1 MGSVVRLYTRLHA
14 MNDHHPPRFYF
25 SLPRLL
31 ALLRHGDTRR
41 AELNGVEAWAGN
53 VAIFVVWYL
62 FFAQFVP
69 GRLAWWLA
77 ALALVALA
85 VLVFLFWLL
94 ALHLNSLILELLR
107 RFGLLRSLPA
117 RRGQAVL
124 ISAATTAMAL
134 QLVQGGALS
143 GEIGAIWLVAV
154 AMNLG
159 AAIIL
164 VLRDGNAVH
173 S

>member
-1 MGSVVRLYTRLHA
+1 
-14 MNDHHPPRFYF
+14 MNERRPPRFYF
-25 SLPRLL
+25 ALPRLL

-53 VAIFVVWYL
+53 VAIFVVSYL
-62 FFAQFVP
+62 FFARFVP
-69 GRLAWWLA
+69 GDLGWWLA
-77 ALALVALA
+77 APALIALA
-85 VLVFLFWLL
+85 VPVLLFWLL
-94 ALHLNSLILELLR
+94 ALYLNSLILELLR
-107 RFGLLRSLPA
+107 RFGLFRTLPT
-117 RRGQAVL
+117 RRGQGVL
-124 ISAATTAMAL
+124 ISAATTAMAV
-134 QLVQGGALS
+134 QLMQDGALS

-164 VLRDGNAVH
+164 VFRDGNTVH

>member
-1 MGSVVRLYTRLHA
+1 
-14 MNDHHPPRFYF
+14 MNEHRPPRFYF
-25 SLPRLL
+25 ALPRLL

-41 AELNGVEAWAGN
+41 VELNGVEAWVGN
-53 VAIFVVWYL
+53 IVIFVVWYL
-62 FFAQFVP
+62 FLARLVP
-69 GRLAWWLA
+69 GPLAWWLA
-77 ALALVALA
+77 VPALIALA
-85 VLVFLFWLL
+85 VLVLLSWLL
-94 ALHLNSLILELLR
+94 ALYLNSLVLELLR
-107 RFGLLRSLPA
+107 RCGLLGSLPA

-124 ISAATTAMAL
+124 IAIATTAMAL
-134 QLVQGGALS
+134 HLVQRGALS

-164 VLRDGNAVH
+164 VLLNGNAAR

>member
-1 MGSVVRLYTRLHA
+1 
-14 MNDHHPPRFYF
+14 MNEHRPPRFYF
-25 SLPRLL
+25 ALPRLL

-41 AELNGVEAWAGN
+41 AELNGVEAWVGN

-69 GRLAWWLA
+69 GDLVWWLA
-77 ALALVALA
+77 APALIALA
-85 VLVFLFWLL
+85 VLVLLFWLL
-94 ALHLNSLILELLR
+94 ALYLNSLILELLR
-107 RFGLLRSLPA
+107 RCGLFRSLPA

-124 ISAATTAMAL
+124 IAAATTVMAL
-134 QLVQGGALS
+134 QLVQGGSWS

>member
-1 MGSVVRLYTRLHA
+1 
-14 MNDHHPPRFYF
+14 MNEHPRFYF
-25 SLPRLL
+25 ALPRLL

-41 AELNGVEAWAGN
+41 AESNGVEAWAGN
-53 VAIFVVWYL
+53 VAIFVISYL
-62 FFAQFVP
+62 FFARFVP
-69 GRLAWWLA
+69 NPLAWWLA
-77 ALALVALA
+77 APALIALA
-85 VLVFLFWLL
+85 VLVLLFWLL
-94 ALHLNSLILELLR
+94 ALYLNSLILELLR
-107 RFGLLRSLPA
+107 RFGLFRSLPP

-124 ISAATTAMAL
+124 IAVATTAMGL
-134 QLVQGGALS
+134 QLVQGGSWS

-164 VLRDGNAVH
+164 VLRDGNAVQ

>member
-1 MGSVVRLYTRLHA
+1 
-14 MNDHHPPRFYF
+14 MNEHRPPRFYF
-25 SLPRLL
+25 ALPRLL

-41 AELNGVEAWAGN
+41 AELNSVEGWAGN
-53 VAIFVVWYL
+53 AAIFVVWYL

-69 GRLAWWLA
+69 GDLPLWLTA
-77 ALALVALA
+77 TALIALA
-85 VLVFLFWLL
+85 VLVLLFWLL
-94 ALHLNSLILELLR
+94 ALYLNSLILKLLR
-107 RFGLLRSLPA
+107 RLGFFRSLPA

-134 QLVQGGALS
+134 QLVQGGSFS

-154 AMNLG
+154 AMNLA

>member
-1 MGSVVRLYTRLHA
+1 
-14 MNDHHPPRFYF
+14 MNEHHPPRFYF
-25 SLPRLL
+25 ALPRLL
-31 ALLRHGDTRR
+31 ALLRHGDTKR
-41 AELNGVEAWAGN
+41 AELNGVEAWVGN

-62 FFAQFVP
+62 FFARFVP
-69 GRLAWWLA
+69 GRLDWWLA
-77 ALALVALA
+77 APGLFALA
-85 VLVFLFWLL
+85 VLILLFWLI
-94 ALHLNSLILELLR
+94 ALYLNSLILELLR

-124 ISAATTAMAL
+124 ISIATTAMAF
-134 QLVQGGALS
+134 QLVQGGTLS
-143 GEIGAIWLVAV
+143 GEIGATWLVAV

>member
-1 MGSVVRLYTRLHA
+1 
-14 MNDHHPPRFYF
+14 MNGQQSPRFYF
-25 SLPRLL
+25 ALPRLL

-41 AELNGVEAWAGN
+41 AESNGVEAWAGN
-53 VAIFVVWYL
+53 IAVFIVSYL
-62 FFAQFVP
+62 FFFRFVP
-69 GRLAWWLA
+69 GDMAWWL
-77 ALALVALA
+77 VASTLMVLA
-85 VLVFLFWLL
+85 VVVWLFWLL
-94 ALHLNSLILELLR
+94 ALYLNSLILGVLR
-107 RFGLLRSLPA
+107 RFGLFCSLPA

-124 ISAATTAMAL
+124 VVAATTAMAVRL
-134 QLVQGGALS
+134 AQDGSFS

-164 VLRDGNAVH
+164 LVRDGNAAR

>member
-1 MGSVVRLYTRLHA
+1 MVRLYADLRP
-14 MNDHHPPRFYF
+14 MNEQQSPRFYF
-25 SLPRLL
+25 ALPRLL

-53 VAIFVVWYL
+53 VAIFIVSYL
-62 FFAQFVP
+62 FFVRFVP
-69 GRLAWWLA
+69 ADLPWWLVA
-77 ALALVALA
+77 PALIALAL
-85 VLVFLFWLL
+85 LVWLFWLL
-94 ALHLNSLILELLR
+94 DLYVNSLILEILR
-107 RFGLLRSLPA
+107 RCGFFRSLPA

-124 ISAATTAMAL
+124 IAAATTAMAVT
-134 QLVQGGALS
+134 LVQGGSLS

-164 VLRDGNAVH
+164 LVRDGNTDR

>member
-1 MGSVVRLYTRLHA
+1 
-14 MNDHHPPRFYF
+14 MNGDRPPRFYF
-25 SLPRLL
+25 ALPRLL

-62 FFAQFVP
+62 FFARFVR
-69 GRLAWWLA
+69 GQLACWLA
-77 ALALVALA
+77 VPALLALA
-85 VLVFLFWLL
+85 VLVLLSWLL
-94 ALHLNSLILELLR
+94 ALYLNSLILELLR
-107 RFGLLRSLPA
+107 RIGLLRSLPA

-124 ISAATTAMAL
+124 IATATTAMAFPL
-134 QLVQGGALS
+134 AQGGS
-143 GEIGAIWLVAV
+143 WRGEIGAIWLVAV

-164 VLRDGNAVH
+164 VLRNGNGR

>member
-1 MGSVVRLYTRLHA
+1 
-14 MNDHHPPRFYF
+14 MNEQRPPRFYF
-25 SLPRLL
+25 ALPRLL
-31 ALLRHGDTRR
+31 GLLRHGDTRR

-53 VAIFVVWYL
+53 IAIFVVWYL

-69 GRLAWWLA
+69 GDLGWWWAAPAWI
-77 ALALVALA
+77 ALA
-85 VLVFLFWLL
+85 VLVLLCWLL
-94 ALHLNSLILELLR
+94 ALHLNSLVLELLR

-134 QLVQGGALS
+134 QLVQGGAFS